1 MKPTDFLND
10 FIEYLNLEKGLSKN
24 TEHSYASDIQKF
36 LSWIENKDKHVLN
49 VSLEDLETYIRESA
63 KGLKSRTIARQIS
76 AIRQF
81 YKFLQSEEHIQENPA
96 ELLELPKL
104 EKYLPEVLSVDEI
117 NKIIEAIDASLDEGF
132 RNKVIIE
139 VLYATGMRV
148 SELISLKLSDIYFE
162 EALIKVTGKGNKQR
176 FIPIHQNALHLLNI
190 YINEIRSKFYDEK
203 RSKNYVFLNRRGTP
217 LSRVM
222 VFTFIKKYAEAAGI
236 QKKISPHTFRHSFA
250 THLVEAGADLRAVQ
264 DLLGHE
270 SILTTEIYTHLSQK
284 HLRDL
289 INSYHP
295 RSHRKLIFPEKDI

>member
-49 VSLEDLETYIRESA
+49 VSLEDLETFIGESS

-81 YKFLQSEEHIQENPA
+81 YKFLQAEEYIQENPA

>member
-36 LSWIENKDKHVLN
+36 LLWIENKDKHVLN
-49 VSLEDLETYIRESA
+49 VSPEDLETYIGESA

-81 YKFLQSEEHIQENPA
+81 YKFLQAEEHIQENPA